1 MPWVAMTILDRP
13 LNCSSTR
20 ATGMKEAEIRKR
32 AFQHGLAV
40 RFHNGGYMIVDRYG
54 AMLAGEDFTL
64 TLDDVEDFLR
74 QWNIKKVQQQLRK

>member
-1 MPWVAMTILDRP
+1 
-13 LNCSSTR
+13 
-20 ATGMKEAEIRKR
+20 MKEAEIRKQ

-54 AMLAGEDFTL
+54 VMLAGEDFTL

-74 QWNIKKVQQQLRK
+74 QWNIKKVQQQLQK